1 LKQNANHREHIGWQK
16 YTFMNAR
23 SNGSEIKLEVEPTT
37 KVDVV
42 LTMLFDYTGFE
53 TKNQRLLFDGQQ
65 IREGET
71 PNSGNTLQIR

>member
-1 LKQNANHREHIGWQK
+1 MHALTGQ
-16 YTFMNAR
+16 
-23 SNGSEIKLEVEPTT
+23 IKLEVEPTT

>member
-1 LKQNANHREHIGWQK
+1 MHALTGQ
-16 YTFMNAR
+16 
-23 SNGSEIKLEVEPTT
+23 IKLEVEPTT

-42 LTMLFDYTGFE
+42 LTMFFDYTGFE